1 MHGSPFTNVAT
12 GFPGITSAAAT
23 LLHDGIGKP
32 PEDLRS
38 IGEKTYAAFTKG
50 DFKGEKCR
58 IKNWR
63 NFPYA
68 LWLDQNR
75 GLAGD
80 RKLFDRYYH
89 DHLLPAINTKRRPM
103 KWIKPLIF
111 VYVHDFRPENRDFDY
126 LARRIRDAF
135 KNERILANE
144 KIKAL
149 IDQLNFFD
157 PDEGPRKTGQS
168 IISSDATIESWPE
181 THGLWTSFISS
192 GFCKIAFQKNLNVSN
207 NIRTSEKYIERITL
221 WASQN
226 KEGNNNDITYPDL
239 RPNISSSLLLPWL
252 QDKPTQPPDL
262 LKKSL
267 IHFFTKYYGDP
278 VDFKSG
284 GNKNRWSDSDPRCPN
299 IILNWMV
306 GDTLKAFFKIL
317 EITADEIWKDR
328 QKFWLAYYDRGLID
342 EAWVVL
348 GPTAQNRAYREFSDR
363 NLNYGKLQGGTS
375 KQSVLLLKM
384 NNMVFCEWSHKG
396 KLRAGIEHRPSIP
409 QLYKNIY
416 DADRLRFTSM
426 DFNDGENLD
435 PGLIHFSSDSGGWQD
450 RARNFIRKHLGH
462 NLPLSE
468 VC

>member
-1 MHGSPFTNVAT
+1 MQRSPFANVAS

-32 PEDLRS
+32 PDLRS
-38 IGEKTYAAFTKG
+38 IGDKTYAAFTKG
-50 DFKGEKCR
+50 DFKGENCK
-58 IKNWR
+58 IKDWR

-89 DHLLPAINTKRRPM
+89 EHLIPAINTKRRPM
-103 KWIKPLIF
+103 RWIKPLIF
-111 VYVHDFRPENRDFDY
+111 IYVHDFRPENRDFDY

-144 KIKAL
+144 KIKGL

-157 PDEGPRKTGQS
+157 PDEGPRKTGQN
-168 IISSDATIESWPE
+168 IIASDSTIEQWPE
-181 THGLWTSFISS
+181 CYDLWTNFMDSNFAER
-192 GFCKIAFQKNLNVSN
+192 AFKSALNVAKDLR
-207 NIRTSEKYIERITL
+207 ITKEYIERITI
-221 WASQN
+221 WAV
-226 KEGNNNDITYPDL
+226 GNNNSSGMDNLRHPSL
-239 RPNISSSLLLPWL
+239 RPNLANSLLLPWL
-252 QDKPTQPPDL
+252 QEKPIQPPEVI
-262 LKKSL
+262 KKSL
-267 IHFFTKYYGDP
+267 INFFNNYYGDP

-317 EITADEIWKDR
+317 EMTADDIWKHR

-348 GPTAQNRAYREFSDR
+348 GPTAQIRAYREFSDR
-363 NLNYGKLQGGTS
+363 NLKYGKLQGGAS
-375 KQSVLLLKM
+375 QQSVLLLKM
-384 NNMVFCEWSHKG
+384 NNMVFCEWSHQG

-409 QLYKNIY
+409 QLYKGIY
-416 DADRLRFTSM
+416 DADRLRFDSM
-426 DFNDGENLD
+426 DFNDGQNLD
-435 PGLIHFSSDSGGWQD
+435 PGLIHYSSDSGGWQD

-468 VC
+468 VS